1 MKKGIILFV
10 AIVIGFIVLLYS
22 QLGMGMGRIQ
32 GTVLDENGKVL
43 QGAKIK
49 VQNETYKNFFLTTT
63 SDKRGHWSLVGLA
76 SGPYTIVVTL
86 RGYQERTDKIEYKE
100 VTKQAFVWD
109 VKLQLEGSAPKR
121 PDNKN
126 AESEALAALLKEGN
140 QLYNEKHY
148 GEAVAKFQQ
157 IMEKNP
163 KVYQLNINMANCFR
177 EMKEYE
183 KAIASY
189 QVYLDRV
196 AVDKGSL
203 KEEPVTAT
211 VLSSMGEISLAQAN
225 PDKAKEYFKLAVDN
239 FPTDEIL
246 AYNVAE
252 IFFKQSQTDQAI
264 DYFKIAIKIKETW
277 PLPYLRLGYA
287 YLNKGQYDL
296 ALDGLKKFLALAPD
310 DPQAPTIRNLIP
322 ELEKLAKKRADQS
335 FCLFSTRLNGS
346 LILSAA

>member
-1 MKKGIILFV
+1 MKKGIMLFV
-10 AIVIGFIVLLYS
+10 AIGIGFIVLLYA
-22 QLGMGMGRIQ
+22 QLGIGTGRIQ
-32 GTVLDENGKVL
+32 GTVFDENGKVL

-49 VQNETYKNFFLTTT
+49 VQNETYKNFLTTT

-86 RGYQERTDKIEYKE
+86 GGYQEKTDKIEYQE
-100 VTKQAFVWD
+100 VSGQAFVWD
-109 VKLQLEGSAPKR
+109 VKLRLEGSAPL
-121 PDNKN
+121 
-126 AESEALAALLKEGN
+126 ALAGLLKEGN
-140 QLYNEKHY
+140 QLYNEKQY

-163 KVYQLNINMANCFR
+163 KVYQLNINIANCFR

-189 QVYLDRV
+189 QTFLDRV

-211 VLSSMGEISLAQAN
+211 VLSSMGEISLVQAN

-264 DYFKIAIKIKETW
+264 DYFKIAIRIKESW
-277 PLPYLRLGYA
+277 PPPYLRLGYA

-296 ALDGLKKFLALAPD
+296 ALDGLKRFLALAPE
-310 DPQAPTIRNLIP
+310 DPQAPTVRNLIP
-322 ELEKLAKKRADQS
+322 ELEKLAKKKADQS

>member
-1 MKKGIILFV
+1 MKKGIMLFV
-10 AIVIGFIVLLYS
+10 AIIIGFIVLLYA
-22 QLGMGMGRIQ
+22 QLGIGTGRIQ
-32 GTVLDENGKVL
+32 GTVFDENGKVL

-49 VQNETYKNFFLTTT
+49 VQNETYKNFLTTT

-86 RGYQERTDKIEYKE
+86 GGYQEKTDKIEYQE
-100 VTKQAFVWD
+100 VSGQAFVWD
-109 VKLQLEGSAPKR
+109 VKLRLEGSAPL
-121 PDNKN
+121 
-126 AESEALAALLKEGN
+126 ALAGLLKEGN
-140 QLYNEKHY
+140 QLYNEKQY

-163 KVYQLNINMANCFR
+163 KVYQLNINIANCFR

-189 QVYLDRV
+189 QTFLDRV

-211 VLSSMGEISLAQAN
+211 VLSSMGEISLVQAN

-264 DYFKIAIKIKETW
+264 DYFKIAIRIKESW
-277 PLPYLRLGYA
+277 PPPYLRLGYA

-296 ALDGLKKFLALAPD
+296 ALDGLKRFLALAPE
-310 DPQAPTIRNLIP
+310 DPQAPTVRNLIP
-322 ELEKLAKKRADQS
+322 ELEKLAKKKADQS

>member
-1 MKKGIILFV
+1 MLFV
-10 AIVIGFIVLLYS
+10 AIGIGFIVLLYA
-22 QLGMGMGRIQ
+22 QLGIGTGRIQ
-32 GTVLDENGKVL
+32 GTVFDENGKVL

-49 VQNETYKNFFLTTT
+49 VQNETYKNFLTTT

-86 RGYQERTDKIEYKE
+86 GGYQEKTDKIEYQE
-100 VTKQAFVWD
+100 VSGQAFVWD
-109 VKLQLEGSAPKR
+109 VKLRLEGSAPL
-121 PDNKN
+121 
-126 AESEALAALLKEGN
+126 ALAGLLKEGN
-140 QLYNEKHY
+140 QLYNEKQY

-163 KVYQLNINMANCFR
+163 KVYQLNINIANCFR

-189 QVYLDRV
+189 QTFLDRV

-211 VLSSMGEISLAQAN
+211 VLSSMGEISLVQAN

-264 DYFKIAIKIKETW
+264 DYFKIAIRIKESW
-277 PLPYLRLGYA
+277 PPPYLRLGYA

-296 ALDGLKKFLALAPD
+296 ALDGLKRFLALAPE
-310 DPQAPTIRNLIP
+310 DPQAPTVRNLIP
-322 ELEKLAKKRADQS
+322 ELEKLAKKKADQS